1 MESRKARLFSS
12 SRNLN
17 RRLDSYYYH
26 EVMKTGALLF
36 LVPPAYSTRYYCY
49 CNSPLLLSAG
59 LTPPVAVPGYPCT
72 GTLYKSTIK
81 REPLYFI
88 LYTRTRVRPV
98 YDPAYDIPAALAR
111 FREESHGAL
120 PPTEEWGGSS
130 ISLYLFFHTVT
141 HTVKKN
147 QNPYPKPKKQNPPR
161 HTSATPSLSC
171 SNIRIRTG
179 NDRTPPPRRSA
190 PRGSNRAQRP
200 PVLSLGVAELQLLA
214 VELLEREAL

>member
-88 LYTRTRVRPV
+88 LVPV
-98 YDPAYDIPAALAR
+98 YDPCTTRRTIFPPLSRGSGKNHTAPC
-111 FREESHGAL
+111 L
-120 PPTEEWGGSS
+120 PPKSGAVRA
-130 ISLYLFFHTVT
+130 SLFI
-141 HTVKKN
+141 
-147 QNPYPKPKKQNPPR
+147 
-161 HTSATPSLSC
+161 C
-171 SNIRIRTG
+171 SFI
-179 NDRTPPPRRSA
+179 
-190 PRGSNRAQRP
+190 Q
-200 PVLSLGVAELQLLA
+200 
-214 VELLEREAL
+214 